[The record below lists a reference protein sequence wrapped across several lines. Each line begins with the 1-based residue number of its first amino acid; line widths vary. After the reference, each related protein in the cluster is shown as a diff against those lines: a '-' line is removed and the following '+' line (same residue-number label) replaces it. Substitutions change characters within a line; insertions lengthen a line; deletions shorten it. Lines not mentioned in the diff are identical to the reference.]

1 MGFFATHRVCDDGS
15 VNLPEQPS
23 GSEPPARPSPAS
35 MRASDADRDEVAD
48 RLREALAEGRLTPEE
63 HAERID
69 VVYNAK
75 TYAELE
81 PVLSDLPSQHAPQPR
96 VDLRKEQVPAPP
108 SPQSPHLVAVFSG
121 VERKGRWLV
130 EPTTTVTCVFGG
142 VELDFR
148 QAVLSRGEVTL
159 SVTCVFGGVDIVV
172 PPGVRVVGSN
182 FAVFGG
188 TDLPEDDTTDP
199 DAPVIKLTGM
209 LLFGGISV
217 ARRAVGEKRGRSR
230 NRERHQLHREH
241 QELHRQHQELR
252 REHHEEMRRLHR
264 ERRGE
269 RRDARRDRLREL
281 RDERHHG
288 R

>member
-1 MGFFATHRVCDDGS
+1 
-15 VNLPEQPS
+15 
-23 GSEPPARPSPAS
+23 

-48 RLREALAEGRLTPEE
+48 RLREALAEGRITPEE

-69 VVYNAK
+69 AVYNAK

-81 PVLSDLPSQHAPQPR
+81 PVLSDLPSQHMPRPR
-96 VDLRKEQVPAPP
+96 VDLRKEQAPAPP

-121 VERKGRWLV
+121 AERKGRWLV

-142 VELDFR
+142 AEVDFR
-148 QAVLSRGEVTL
+148 QAVLSRNEVTL
-159 SVTCVFGGVDIVV
+159 AVTCVFGGVNIVV

-182 FAVFGG
+182 FAIFGG

-199 DAPVIKLTGM
+199 DAPVIRLTGV
-209 LLFGGISV
+209 LLFGGVSV
-217 ARRAVGEKRGRSR
+217 ERRAVGEKRGRAR
-230 NRERHQLHREH
+230 HRERHQLHRGH
-241 QELHRQHQELR
+241 QELHGGHQE
-252 REHHEEMRRLHR
+252 HR
-264 ERRGE
+264 E

>member
-1 MGFFATHRVCDDGS
+1 M
-15 VNLPEQPS
+15 NLPEQPS

-48 RLREALAEGRLTPEE
+48 RLREALAEGRITPEE

-81 PVLSDLPSQHAPQPR
+81 PVLSDLPSQDMPRPR
-96 VDLRKEQVPAPP
+96 VDLRKEQAPAPP
-108 SPQSPHLVAVFSG
+108 APQSPHLVAIFSG

-142 VELDFR
+142 AELDLR
-148 QAVLSRGEVTL
+148 QAVLSRNEVTL
-159 SVTCVFGGVDIVV
+159 SVTCLFGGVNIVV

-199 DAPVIKLTGM
+199 DAPVIRLTGV

-217 ARRAVGEKRGRSR
+217 ERRAVGEKRGRAR
-230 NRERHQLHREH
+230 HRERHQLHRHHSELHLQH
-241 QELHRQHQELR
+241 QELHREH
-252 REHHEEMRRLHR
+252 REHREERRRAHR
-264 ERRGE
+264 ERREE
-269 RRDARRDRLREL
+269 RRDVRRDRLREL
-281 RDERHHG
+281 RDERHQG

>member
-1 MGFFATHRVCDDGS
+1 M
-15 VNLPEQPS
+15 NLPEQPS

-48 RLREALAEGRLTPEE
+48 RLREALAEGRITPEE

-81 PVLSDLPSQHAPQPR
+81 PVLSDLPSQHAPRPR
-96 VDLRKEQVPAPP
+96 VDLRKEPAPAPP
-108 SPQSPHLVAVFSG
+108 PPQSPHLVAVFSG

-142 VELDFR
+142 AELDFR

-159 SVTCVFGGVDIVV
+159 SVTCVFGGVNIVV

-209 LLFGGISV
+209 LLFGGVSV
-217 ARRAVGEKRGRSR
+217 ERRAVGEKRGRAR
-230 NRERHQLHREH
+230 HRERHQLHREH
-241 QELHRQHQELR
+241 QELH